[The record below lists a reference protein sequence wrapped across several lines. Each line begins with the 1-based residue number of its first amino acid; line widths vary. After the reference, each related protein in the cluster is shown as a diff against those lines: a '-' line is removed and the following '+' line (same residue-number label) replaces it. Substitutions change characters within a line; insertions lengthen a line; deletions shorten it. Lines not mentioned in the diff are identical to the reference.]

1 MPPVMENL
9 DPSLVVQCFDFIQS
23 IASQKVGKF
32 SFKLTIG
39 HSQFSF
45 DSREGEQNPA
55 RTAPAEARYCHKTPS
70 KMRRNARRREQFLQK
85 KLSSPVSPTSSPMT
99 PHPDR
104 DIHSS
109 GQSEKEK
116 VIDSD
121 TKTPRLRNRE
131 EGRKFS
137 YITRSISALKQQI
150 EFNRR
155 CIGVFTTSLPF
166 SSRNL
171 DKFGI
176 NEDDVVR
183 DSGCSD
189 RFRLPPDKCSFQEP
203 SQCGI
208 EAEIQEDV
216 IHCEMCYKPMSQDHQ
231 CWKLLNEGKVISFV
245 AIHDFKQLCCLC
257 FAEQSKKCSIAKH
270 EASLLIQQ
278 NQTMFF
284 LASLSSHFSTKHKLT
299 VSFSFAIIF
308 T

>member
-1 MPPVMENL
+1 MAMPPVMENL

-32 SFKLTIG
+32 SFNLTIG

-45 DSREGEQNPA
+45 DSREGEQTPA
-55 RTAPAEARYCHKTPS
+55 RTAPAGARHCHKTPS

-231 CWKLLNEGKVISFV
+231 C
-245 AIHDFKQLCCLC
+245 
-257 FAEQSKKCSIAKH
+257 
-270 EASLLIQQ
+270 
-278 NQTMFF
+278 
-284 LASLSSHFSTKHKLT
+284 
-299 VSFSFAIIF
+299 
-308 T
+308 

>member
-1 MPPVMENL
+1 
-9 DPSLVVQCFDFIQS
+9 
-23 IASQKVGKF
+23 
-32 SFKLTIG
+32 
-39 HSQFSF
+39 
-45 DSREGEQNPA
+45 
-55 RTAPAEARYCHKTPS
+55 
-70 KMRRNARRREQFLQK
+70 MRLNARRRDQFLQK
-85 KLSSPVSPTSSPMT
+85 KLCSPVSPASVSGSPMT
-99 PHPDR
+99 PHPGC
-104 DIHSS
+104 DISSS
-109 GQSEKEK
+109 GQSEKGK

-121 TKTPRLRNRE
+121 TKTSRLRNRE

-137 YITRSISALKQQI
+137 YITRRISALKQQI

-231 CWKLLNEGKVISFV
+231 C
-245 AIHDFKQLCCLC
+245 
-257 FAEQSKKCSIAKH
+257 
-270 EASLLIQQ
+270 
-278 NQTMFF
+278 
-284 LASLSSHFSTKHKLT
+284 
-299 VSFSFAIIF
+299 
-308 T
+308 

>member
-32 SFKLTIG
+32 SFNLTIG

-45 DSREGEQNPA
+45 DSRESEQTPA
-55 RTAPAEARYCHKTPS
+55 RTAPAGARHCHKTPS

-85 KLSSPVSPTSSPMT
+85 KLISPASPTSHSGSPMT
-99 PHPDR
+99 PHPGC
-104 DIHSS
+104 DISSS

-121 TKTPRLRNRE
+121 TKTSRLRNRE

-137 YITRSISALKQQI
+137 YITRRISALKQQI
-150 EFNRR
+150 EFNRK

-166 SSRNL
+166 SSRDL

-183 DSGCSD
+183 DSRLSD
-189 RFRLPPDKCSFQEP
+189 RFRLSPDKCSFQEL
-203 SQCGI
+203 SQCRN
-208 EAEIQEDV
+208 EAETQEDFL
-216 IHCEMCYKPMSQDHQ
+216 HCEMCYKPMSQDHQ
-231 CWKLLNEGKVISFV
+231 CSVENF
-245 AIHDFKQLCCLC
+245 
-257 FAEQSKKCSIAKH
+257 
-270 EASLLIQQ
+270 
-278 NQTMFF
+278 
-284 LASLSSHFSTKHKLT
+284 
-299 VSFSFAIIF
+299 
-308 T
+308 